1 MAHINSPCP
10 SQQVVQL
17 QSEVAAINIVSTLD
31 PVNGNL
37 QNPKSVVI
45 EAKLHVIHT
54 NTVKLAALSVLPNH
68 ITNQINHTHTS
79 IHDDKG

>member
-45 EAKLHVIHT
+45 EAKLHVIQT
-54 NTVKLAALSVLPNH
+54 NHK
-68 ITNQINHTHTS
+68 TNQITHTHTS